1 MTFFRRFA
9 YAIAGLWHCVKTE
22 QNFRI
27 HITAAATILIFSVF
41 YGLESNDYPVLILT
55 ILLVL
60 SLETINTAIERA
72 VDLASDKPHSLAK
85 AAKDCAAGGVL
96 LAAIGS
102 LAVAVF
108 LFSDTDRL
116 FSALSTIFTLPWLP
130 FALLYLAACLWF
142 ILLNISKNKNKK
154 YR

>member
-9 YAIAGLWHCVKTE
+9 YAFAGLWHCIKTE

-27 HITAAATILIFSVF
+27 HITAAMTALIFSAF
-41 YGLESNDYPVLILT
+41 YRLEAERYPVLILT
-55 ILLVL
+55 ILFVL
-60 SLETINTAIERA
+60 GLEMMNTAIERTA
-72 VDLASDKPHSLAK
+72 DLAAAKPHPLAK

-102 LAVAVF
+102 LAVAVY

-116 FSALSTIFTLPWLP
+116 WSAFGTIFTLPWLP
-130 FALLYLAACLWF
+130 FALLYMGACLWF
-142 ILLNISKNKNKK
+142 ILLDISKNKK
-154 YR
+154 